1 MLFIE
6 NRRSTEKVIFGQL
19 TLAHA
24 QYYCIVL
31 YYRHIKSIFPPC
43 LIAIQYNQI
52 PYRCF
57 RPERYRF
64 RGRRLQQQI
73 ETLPED
79 KVHRGNKEQ
88 HRRKQEVEKVS
99 STIQQ
104 VYQ

>member
-1 MLFIE
+1 MTPDLRDLQRTGNVQEINGMMKKKKKKKLSCIMVSL
-6 NRRSTEKVIFGQL
+6 NRFLNKNQTTVEWRFS
-19 TLAHA
+19 
-24 QYYCIVL
+24 
-31 YYRHIKSIFPPC
+31 S

-79 KVHRGNKEQ
+79 
-88 HRRKQEVEKVS
+88 S
-99 STIQQ
+99 CACFF
-104 VYQ
+104 YFFF